1 MSTTMRSFS
10 NERDIQRIFD
20 LRRACTTTE
29 NINDYPTV
37 FDLRELL
44 VPARIDTSV
53 LVQLWEDADGTLIAF
68 GIVHIAFCNLY
79 FYVHPKGQGSSIE
92 SDIILWALHEMWM
105 IGQQQNKPM
114 TLDVSCR
121 ENDLQ
126 RMTLLEQH
134 GFVQQEEQTLQMRR
148 PLAELVTVPQL
159 PEGFIVR
166 PLQGKQEIEEYV
178 ALHRDA
184 FGTTKMTVEQRLTII
199 NNPDY
204 RPELDIVAV
213 APDGTFAAFCVCT
226 INREVNER
234 SGHNEGE
241 IGLIGTRPAYRNMG
255 LGRAMLLKG
264 LQRLKAC
271 GISTATLG
279 TTSSNA
285 NAIRLYETI
294 GFEVATRLYWY
305 SKKTE

>member
-1 MSTTMRSFS
+1 MSITTRPLT
-10 NERDIQRIFD
+10 NEEDLQHILD
-20 LRRACTTTE
+20 LRRTCTTSE
-29 NINDYPTV
+29 NVNDYPTV
-37 FDLRELL
+37 SDLRELL
-44 VPARIDTSV
+44 TPATIGKSV
-53 LVQLWEDADGTLIAF
+53 LVQLWEYADGTPVAS
-68 GIVHIAFCNLY
+68 GIVHVAFCNLY
-79 FYVHPKGQGSSIE
+79 YFVLPKEQGAIE
-92 SDIILWALHEMWM
+92 SDIISWALHEMRT
-105 IGQQQNKPM
+105 IGQQQHRPV

-121 ENDLQ
+121 ENDVR
-126 RMTLLEQH
+126 RMTLLDHH
-134 GFVQQEEQTLQMRR
+134 GFTRQEELTLHMKRS
-148 PLAELVTVPQL
+148 LAEPVPVPRL

-184 FGTTKMTVEQRLTII
+184 FGTANMTVEHRLTIM

-213 APDGTFAAFCVCT
+213 APDGTFAAFCVCN

-241 IGLIGTRPAYRNMG
+241 IGLIGTRPAYRNIG
-255 LGRAMLLKG
+255 LGRVMLLEG

-279 TTSSNA
+279 TTSSNL
-285 NAIRLYETI
+285 NAIRLYKSV
-294 GFEVATRLYWY
+294 GFEVATRVYWY